1 MSDDEALKEA
11 ASIISAAKRITI
23 LTVRRFLPP
32 HRPHPS
38 SRSPHAHRLQWQGAS
53 LGGGEQGAGI
63 STDSGIPDFR
73 GPNGVWTKN
82 PQAEKASNISYCAG
96 QTAAP
101 AALQQQPQPQPCL

>member
-38 SRSPHAHRLQWQGAS
+38 SLGPHPPTPGKGAS

-82 PQAEKASNISYCAG
+82 PKAEKASNISYCAV
-96 QTAAP
+96 TAAP